1 VTAEGLWVAAACG
14 VAVGAAM
21 AAGAP
26 LLVAVAGTP
35 PEARAGARFCG

>member
-1 VTAEGLWVAAACG
+1 
-14 VAVGAAM
+14 M